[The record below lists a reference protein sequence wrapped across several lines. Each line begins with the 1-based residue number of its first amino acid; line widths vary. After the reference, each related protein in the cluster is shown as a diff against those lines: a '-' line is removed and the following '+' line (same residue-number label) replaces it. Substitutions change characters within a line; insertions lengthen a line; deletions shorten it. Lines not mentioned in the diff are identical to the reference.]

1 MTGTSDSRKMTTI
14 LAEEDSVKRIRL
26 RLNLGCFSLQVLQ
39 ADSASSAKKSSAAFL
54 PRQECQL
61 SIDRFF
67 CALGKGAM
75 DAMLHSFQS
84 RLIFP
89 NWATRVVA
97 GRTSESV
104 NLSIVTLS
112 ANTVLSMLVQ
122 VCK

>member
-1 MTGTSDSRKMTTI
+1 MTTVF
-14 LAEEDSVKRIRL
+14 AEEDSVKRLRL
-26 RLNLGCFSLQVLQ
+26 RLNLGCFSLQVLH

-67 CALGKGAM
+67 CALDGLGKATM

-89 NWATRVVA
+89 KLDVIRVFD
-97 GRTSESV
+97 
-104 NLSIVTLS
+104 L
-112 ANTVLSMLVQ
+112 ANVG
-122 VCK
+122 